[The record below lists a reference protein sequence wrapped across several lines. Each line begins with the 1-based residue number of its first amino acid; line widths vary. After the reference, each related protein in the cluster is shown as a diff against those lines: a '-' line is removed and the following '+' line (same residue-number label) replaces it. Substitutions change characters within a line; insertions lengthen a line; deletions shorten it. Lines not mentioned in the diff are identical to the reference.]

1 MVLGVDL
8 VVLDLVGLILFGV
21 VTVVV
26 AWIVWDF
33 IVLFRSYFRF
43 INDEYAFLLLFKSCA
58 RVLA

>member
-1 MVLGVDL
+1 MVLRVGV

-21 VTVVV
+21 VPVVV

-43 INDEYAFLLLFKSCA
+43 INDEDAFLFLLKSCA
-58 RVLA
+58 